1 MGYVYRFLDKD
12 FNVIYVGRTLNI
24 KSRMNSH
31 FGSGGHLPSSVYQK
45 VVRIDYMETKTQGD
59 MKIKELY
66 YISKYQPKYNTVD
79 KGTVSIQLDELQDV
93 WVSFKKDD
101 VVKEMLDTEELIK
114 SGKEKNRLLSKKNR
128 KLLMDNERMSR
139 EKSKLKSTI
148 EAVRS
153 EKDKLTRQI
162 ARLERKLEVQ
172 AQELSKQQIG
182 KLEEQRVVEE
192 MGEQLEKLSILKNK
206 KQKRKQLEKTIKSA
220 GVAGAT
226 YVGYEKMKRLVR
238 KHPEMM
244 MLRIVDGNIESTIR
258 AMGNEIVAIDEL
270 HKGEGKSVVM
280 ESPNKEREQY
290 CPVTNEHQFISYFR
304 IGTCEQWLPILT
316 SKPYRKPVLVT
327 V

>member
-114 SGKEKNRLLSKKNR
+114 SGKEK
-128 KLLMDNERMSR
+128 
-139 EKSKLKSTI
+139 KST
-148 EAVRS
+148 S
-153 EKDKLTRQI
+153 L
-162 ARLERKLEVQ
+162 
-172 AQELSKQQIG
+172 
-182 KLEEQRVVEE
+182 
-192 MGEQLEKLSILKNK
+192 
-206 KQKRKQLEKTIKSA
+206 
-220 GVAGAT
+220 
-226 YVGYEKMKRLVR
+226 
-238 KHPEMM
+238 
-244 MLRIVDGNIESTIR
+244 
-258 AMGNEIVAIDEL
+258 
-270 HKGEGKSVVM
+270 
-280 ESPNKEREQY
+280 
-290 CPVTNEHQFISYFR
+290 
-304 IGTCEQWLPILT
+304 
-316 SKPYRKPVLVT
+316 
-327 V
+327 